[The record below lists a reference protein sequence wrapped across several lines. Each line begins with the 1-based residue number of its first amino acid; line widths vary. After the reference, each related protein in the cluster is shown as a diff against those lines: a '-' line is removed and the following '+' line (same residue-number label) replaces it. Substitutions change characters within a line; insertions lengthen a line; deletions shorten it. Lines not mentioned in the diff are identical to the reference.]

1 MAEPERIMTLHPQGK
16 QGVRIE
22 KSKYDAMVA
31 ALLEVLPTEEP
42 GVRFTELEELLVPH
56 LAEDVYTADVSVS
69 WYLTTIKLDL
79 EARGMIARLKG
90 SPQRLVKSL
99 GR

>member
-1 MAEPERIMTLHPQGK
+1 MPEAERIMTLHPQGK

-22 KSKYDAMVA
+22 KDKYDAMVA
-31 ALLEVLPTEEP
+31 ALLAVIPDEEP

-56 LAEDVYTADVSVS
+56 LDEDVYTEDVSVT

-79 EARGMIARLKG
+79 EARGTIARLKG
-90 SPQRLVKSL
+90 SPQRLVKTTD
-99 GR
+99 